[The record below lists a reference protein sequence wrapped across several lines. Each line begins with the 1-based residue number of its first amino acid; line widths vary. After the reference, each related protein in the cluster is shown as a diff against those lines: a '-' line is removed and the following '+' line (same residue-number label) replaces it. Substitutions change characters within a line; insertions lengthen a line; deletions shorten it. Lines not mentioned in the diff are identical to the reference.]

1 MNFYLI
7 LYIVVS
13 IMFITGSFYLNY
25 SNGKSIQAVIL
36 GIGFLLLSVVFGLR
50 WFSNLFSAENTPI
63 TSWPPALNICP
74 DYLVLSKVN
83 GVPVCLD
90 NIGVSQ
96 HGMEIWRS
104 PDQTDEKY
112 LFNLFLDKMGS
123 ARVSALCNECKTK
136 GVTWEGVW
144 DGNVC
149 LNGEPPRPV

>member
-1 MNFYLI
+1 
-7 LYIVVS
+7 
-13 IMFITGSFYLNY
+13 MFITGSFYLNY
-25 SNGKSIQAVIL
+25 STGKSIQAVIL
-36 GIGFLLLSVVFGLR
+36 GIGFLLLSVLFGLR
-50 WFSNLFSAENTPI
+50 WFSNLFSAQTTPI
-63 TSWPPALNICP
+63 TSWPPAINICP

-90 NIGVSQ
+90 NVGVSQ
-96 HGMEIWRS
+96 RGMELWTS

-123 ARVSALCNECKTK
+123 ARVNTLCDQCKTK

-149 LNGEPPRPV
+149 LNVEPPRPT

>member
-1 MNFYLI
+1 
-7 LYIVVS
+7 
-13 IMFITGSFYLNY
+13 MFITGSFYLNY

-36 GIGFLLLSVVFGLR
+36 SIAFLLISILFGLR
-50 WFSNLFSAENTPI
+50 WFSNLFSIQTTAI

-90 NIGVSQ
+90 NVGVSQ
-96 HGMEIWRS
+96 QGMQLWTS

-112 LFNLFLDKMGS
+112 LFNLFLDKIS
-123 ARVSALCNECKTK
+123 SVRVSALCDQCKTK

-149 LNGEPPRPV
+149 LNVEPPRPV